1 MKYLVETCLLTHG
14 LKSITNEQIRKVWT
28 ETEENIAWVS
38 EGEIKIGGMEEY
50 LEFRNRAASVI
61 RIDCF
66 TLEKAIEEKLSGA
79 LTASGTMA
87 VCKKYGIPLAVT
99 CGMGGIGDIKEERLC
114 PDLPAL
120 ADLPVTL
127 ISTGPKDMLA
137 RKETIQWL
145 TDNGV
150 RVIGSDREFC
160 TGYVFVGEKVEL
172 QGMLEKGVTDI
183 QAPLLIIKEIPE
195 EKRVED
201 RSILAEA
208 VEEGKRA
215 EKEGRYFHPAVNG
228 RIDDL
233 TKGYAS
239 FIQLESLL
247 ANAKLAKELT
257 KDL

>member
-1 MKYLVETCLLTHG
+1 
-14 LKSITNEQIRKVWT
+14 
-28 ETEENIAWVS
+28 
-38 EGEIKIGGMEEY
+38 
-50 LEFRNRAASVI
+50 
-61 RIDCF
+61 
-66 TLEKAIEEKLSGA
+66 
-79 LTASGTMA
+79 
-87 VCKKYGIPLAVT
+87 
-99 CGMGGIGDIKEERLC
+99 
-114 PDLPAL
+114 
-120 ADLPVTL
+120 
-127 ISTGPKDMLA
+127 
-137 RKETIQWL
+137 
-145 TDNGV
+145 
-150 RVIGSDREFC
+150 
-160 TGYVFVGEKVEL
+160 
-172 QGMLEKGVTDI
+172 MLEKGVTDI

-195 EKRVED
+195 ETRVED